1 MGADEL
7 REEELQET
15 HEQETLEEEEASTP
29 KRQEEDERIRG
40 ILADLQEERRRRRE
54 AEERLKEL
62 EAMMEALNEMEEEE
76 TADEGKLDLDEADV
90 LTVKDAKRLLGKEI
104 EAVKKE
110 LLNIKQAYISEKL
123 RLSEESV
130 REKYS
135 PDKVGEELSYD
146 KVIEEG
152 FRELVKE
159 NPAYREVVLNSPN
172 PAEEAYRL
180 GLTHPKFREILLR
193 KESEKVIDQIT
204 KEKPKTG
211 VKAGG
216 GKGTNIDVSQLSLDE
231 LLKLPAEK
239 LYELE
244 KRGGE

>member
-7 REEELQET
+7 REKELQET